1 MEPISTAMAVAS
13 VAQGLFSFG
22 ASKSARKKMRKARK
36 ASMLEHDRAT
46 RFNVGQMEKEAE
58 FKMGSIDA
66 QIGASN
72 LQFKG
77 TPMYHRTAVQQQL
90 DADLTNFKLNAAAE
104 RANIRATGSM
114 QMDAVKNQGT
124 MALLGA
130 AGTAANYGAGAFN
143 SPSGMSDAQVDA
155 ELGAEQWEF

>member
-1 MEPISTAMAVAS
+1 MIGTAMAVTS

-36 ASMLEHDRAT
+36 AAMLEHDRAT
-46 RFNVGQMEKEAE
+46 RYNVGQMEKESVA
-58 FKMGSIDA
+58 KIGGINA

-72 LQFKG
+72 LQFTG
-77 TPMYHRTAVQQQL
+77 TPVAYRSAVQQQL
-90 DADLTNFKLNAAAE
+90 DAELTNFKMNAAAE

-124 MALLGA
+124 SALLGA
-130 AGTAANYGAGAFN
+130 AGKALSYGAGAFS
-143 SPSGMSDAQVDA
+143 SPSNAQVDA
-155 ELGAEQWEF
+155 ELGAEQWDF